1 MVRIFLEEHSS
12 RCANNFLILPKGI
25 ASVLLSNLCSR
36 KRLLEII
43 RMQQG
48 HMKACRLQ
56 NMSSP
61 LSRAALVTA
70 PGQPSRGRICSQMV
84 VLRSYLTGWTQKGK
98 ATDGVCWASSHV
110 SGSPWTA
117 GAWGPRPARPAPSG
131 PGCCPPVAVLGHCLP
146 GLVSVHT
153 DLCVPVFSSDWDQI
167 QTIDS
172 LLRKGGFKAP
182 ITSEFRKTIKL
193 TR

>member
-1 MVRIFLEEHSS
+1 MSHCVHPALCQLGLCSGPVGVPGT
-12 RCANNFLILPKGI
+12 RCALS
-25 ASVLLSNLCSR
+25 SVKVTVGNRDS
-36 KRLLEII
+36 
-43 RMQQG
+43 
-48 HMKACRLQ
+48 
-56 NMSSP
+56 

-146 GLVSVHT
+146 GLVSLHT